1 VAEWRLRFSHDVTSP
16 LPHSFPAELCGSS
29 HLGKRIQRKQQH
41 RVSHGGERDLK
52 SKSTRGISGP
62 QAKDR
67 HSLGFIKS
75 ERARWSN
82 SRPYKNDVAG
92 RSQLRLATFS
102 LPTHRE
108 VVAAAFRISALG
120 APEEAPGSRA
130 FHAACLHSTP
140 PRLRESI
147 YGRRTIAHGR
157 TERQQAILHTC
168 NLLVDS
174 GERSVRKFGQEGD
187 GQLVQDLRNSNLGP
201 DRQPPLRNE
210 SIRKCSSKFCR
221 DDKARIIALRNRNG

>member
-1 VAEWRLRFSHDVTSP
+1 
-16 LPHSFPAELCGSS
+16 
-29 HLGKRIQRKQQH
+29 
-41 RVSHGGERDLK
+41 LK
-52 SKSTRGISGP
+52 SKSTCGISGP

-75 ERARWSN
+75 GRARWSS

-120 APEEAPGSRA
+120 APDEAPGSRA

-147 YGRRTIAHGR
+147 
-157 TERQQAILHTC
+157 
-168 NLLVDS
+168 N
-174 GERSVRKFGQEGD
+174 
-187 GQLVQDLRNSNLGP
+187 
-201 DRQPPLRNE
+201 
-210 SIRKCSSKFCR
+210 CR
-221 DDKARIIALRNRNG
+221 RIIAQGRPENQPTI